1 MGRVSQHLSTIH
13 KQSDPVS
20 IALFAIK
27 RLDQQQF
34 SPSNKT
40 TSEQFKSEKGTH
52 VLKDNASRGSSFGGR
67 RDGKRSPGP
76 S

>member
-20 IALFAIK
+20 IALLAIK
-27 RLDQQQF
+27 RLDQQHF

-52 VLKDNASRGSSFGGR
+52 ILKDNA
-67 RDGKRSPGP
+67 
-76 S
+76 